1 MKYPFDDK
9 TALIH
14 NNETKIQSSDEILYQ
29 HDIKILELNQRVC
42 SLENII
48 NKIQQ
53 KYPAF
58 WNTI

>member
-9 TALIH
+9 TALMHID
-14 NNETKIQSSDEILYQ
+14 ETKTQSTDEILYQ
-29 HDIKILELNQRVC
+29 HDIKIIELNQRVC
-42 SLENII
+42 TLENLI